1 MVCKYG
7 WEKRINDK
15 IEGAQESWEMESDGL
30 ILICHPNCGRSLFV
44 KGAIDLAAPHSQG
57 WAL

>member
-30 ILICHPNCGRSLFV
+30 ILICHPNCGRSLFC
-44 KGAIDLAAPHSQG
+44 KGSN
-57 WAL
+57 